1 MDFIKFSIANPVK
14 VTVGVLLT
22 ILFGILA
29 LTAVPIQM
37 TPDVDRP
44 IITIQT
50 PWPGR
55 SPEEVEKSIIM
66 EQEKKLKTL
75 QGLYKMTS
83 TASLGESMIELEFT
97 VGYDISR
104 AVQESS
110 NRLDEVPHYPDDVER
125 PIIRAASSNTDE
137 AIAYGLLTSP
147 DPNFEMAEFYDY
159 ADRYVKPVFERIKGL
174 AQVDVYGGRKHE
186 VQVRY
191 DPKVLAQKGISV
203 SELRDALIG
212 DNLNE
217 SAGDFANG
225 RQDIRFR
232 VLGRFDSLE
241 PIRKAI
247 VKYVDGAPIYLEDIA
262 SAHLVLRKNTYFNQ
276 NKGKTSMSLQFRR
289 DTGAN
294 VLAVMKE
301 VNAII
306 DDINK
311 PDGILARY
319 KNDRYK
325 IRFNLVYSD
334 KIYIDSA
341 IKLVWDNM
349 YAGGLLAVGV
359 LLLFLRSMR
368 PTLIISFAIPISVI
382 GTFVAMYAAGRNIN
396 VISLAGLAFA
406 IGMVV
411 DCAVVVLEN
420 IDRHMHMGKSVVKA
434 AYDGTQEVWGAVL
447 ASTLTTVFVF
457 GPVLTIQE
465 ESGQLFYDIALAICA
480 SVLISMFVSITVVP
494 CAATYWMREQ
504 SQRRQSAFAKLY
516 RSAFGLAPFC
526 GWLTK
531 AFADMMFHLT
541 VRSVPGIWLRVVL
554 ISTISIT
561 SVGLSYFMM
570 PPASYLPM
578 GNKNNVRCIMQTP
591 PGYSL
596 QQNTLIVRRLEES
609 LRPYWEAKD
618 IEEASQLA
626 QSQKL
631 VDERT
636 GREVKV
642 VPPILELWA
651 SVRPQGFILIVTS
664 KSSEVVKPLEI
675 LFGRAMNSIPG
686 CRGMGEQASIFGR
699 RGGGSNSV
707 QIEVIGADMNRLRD
721 SASYLEQKL
730 VEAFKRSGVRSSPS
744 NYNMSGPEWQ
754 IIVDQ
759 VRAKELGI
767 NVQSMAYTARSML
780 DGIVIGDFDYEGD
793 NIDLSIIRD
802 PDIPLTPDEFETL
815 PVSIKD
821 SDGQKQIIPIGQ
833 LVTFVRADAS
843 QQIRR
848 VEQERAI
855 QLMVNP
861 PPEIAL
867 ETAQARVMQFV
878 EEARQEGGVTPDVF
892 VRLTGNADK
901 LSQARTAL
909 LGKWTGWNLESLLS
923 LLCSR
928 FFLALLITYLLM
940 AGLFESFIYPFV
952 IMFSVPFAMV
962 GGFAGLAYV
971 HAINP
976 SQQLDTVTMLGFVI
990 LIGVVVNNAIL
1001 LIAQAV
1007 NFMQG
1012 FGESQQ
1018 DIIEKMDY
1026 RTAICESVRTRT
1038 RPIFMTM
1045 SAAIFGMLPL
1055 VLSPGAGSELYQG
1068 LGGVVVG
1075 GLACSTLFTLFVV
1088 PLMFCLTIDIQD
1100 GIAWLLGKTT
1110 VPLPPTEGLIS
1121 SG

>member
-14 VTVGVLLT
+14 VIVCVLLT

-37 TPDVDRP
+37 TPDVERP
-44 IITIQT
+44 IITITT

-55 SPEEVEKSIIM
+55 SPEEVEKSILM

-83 TASLGESMIELEFT
+83 TASLGEGVIELEFT
-97 VGYDISR
+97 VGYDIRR
-104 AVQESS
+104 AVQEAS

-159 ADRYVKPVFERIKGL
+159 ADRFIKPAFERIKGL
-174 AQVDVYGGRKHE
+174 AQVDVFGGRKHE

-232 VLGRFDSLE
+232 VLGRYDSLE
-241 PIRKAI
+241 PIRKMI
-247 VKYVDGAPIYLEDIA
+247 VKYEDDAPVYLEDIA

-276 NKGKTSMSLQFRR
+276 NKGRTSMSLQFRR

-294 VLAVMKE
+294 VLAVVKE
-301 VNAII
+301 VKAII
-306 DDINK
+306 KEIEK
-311 PDGILARY
+311 PGGVLERY
-319 KNDRYK
+319 KNNQYK
-325 IRFNLVYSD
+325 IQFKLVYD
-334 KIYIDSA
+334 DAFYINSA
-341 IKLVWDNM
+341 IDLVRDNM
-349 YAGGLLAVGV
+349 YTGGV
-359 LLLFLRSMR
+359 LAIIVLMLFLRSVR
-368 PTLIISFAIPISVI
+368 PTLIISMSIPISVV
-382 GTFVAMYAAGRNIN
+382 GTFVAMYIAGRNIN

-420 IDRHMHMGKSVVKA
+420 IDRHLHMGKPVIKA

-494 CAATYWMREQ
+494 CAAVYMIKEE
-504 SQRRQSAFAKLY
+504 SKRRQTPLAKLY
-516 RSAFGLAPFC
+516 RSAFGLAPLC
-526 GWLTK
+526 AWLTT
-531 AFADMMFHLT
+531 AFADLIYTLSF
-541 VRSVPGIWLRVVL
+541 RSISGVWLRALLVTSISIASVVL
-554 ISTISIT
+554 
-561 SVGLSYFMM
+561 SYVLM
-570 PPASYLPM
+570 PPASYLPT
-578 GNKNNVRCIMQTP
+578 GNKNNIRGMMQLP

-596 QQNTLIVRRLEES
+596 QQNMLVVRRLEEG
-609 LRPYWEAKD
+609 LQPYWDAETV
-618 IEEASQLA
+618 EEASKIQNL
-626 QSQKL
+626 K
-631 VDERT
+631 DERT
-636 GREVKV
+636 GREVKA
-642 VPPILELWA
+642 VPPIDEFYA
-651 SVRPQGFILIVTS
+651 VVRPQGVILISTS
-664 KSSEVVKPLEI
+664 KSQEIVKPLEV
-675 LFGRAMNSIPG
+675 LFGKVMNSIPG
-686 CRGMGEQASIFGR
+686 CSGMGEQASIFGR

-707 QIEVIGADMNRLRD
+707 QLEIIGADMSRLRD

-730 VEAFKRSGVRSSPS
+730 VEVFKRSGVRSTPS
-744 NYNMSGPEWQ
+744 NYDMSGPEWE

-759 VRAKELGI
+759 VRAKDLGI
-767 NVQSMAYTARSML
+767 NVQALAYTARSML
-780 DGIVIGDFDYEGD
+780 DGIVVGDFDYEGD

-815 PVSIKD
+815 PVSIRD
-821 SDGQKQIIPIGQ
+821 SDGQKQIVPIGQ
-833 LVTFVRADAS
+833 LVTFVKADAS

-848 VEQERAI
+848 VEQERGI
-855 QLMVNP
+855 QLVVNP
-861 PPEIAL
+861 PVEVAL
-867 ETAQARVMQFV
+867 ETAQAQILQFV
-878 EEARQEGGVTPDVF
+878 EESRQEGGITPDVV
-892 VRLTGNADK
+892 VRLAGNADK
-901 LSQARTAL
+901 LTQARTAL
-909 LGKWTGWNLESLLS
+909 LGKWTGWNLDSLIS

-940 AGLFESFIYPFV
+940 AGLFESFVYPMV

-976 SQQLDTVTMLGFVI
+976 AQQLDTLTMLGFVI

-1001 LIAQAV
+1001 LVAQAI
-1007 NFMQG
+1007 NFMRG
-1012 FGESQQ
+1012 FGESEQ
-1018 DIIEKMDY
+1018 DIIEAMDY
-1026 RTAICESVRTRT
+1026 RTAIRESVRTRT

-1045 SAAIFGMLPL
+1045 AAAIFGMLPL
-1055 VLSPGAGSELYQG
+1055 VISPGAGSELYQG

-1088 PLMFCLTIDIQD
+1088 PLMFCLMIDIQ
-1100 GIAWLLGKTT
+1100 GGFAKLWRR
-1110 VPLPPTEGLIS
+1110 
-1121 SG
+1121 